1 MVVYHRLSRSD
12 GTYRYTRN
20 NIFVKSDRIPP
31 EVLLKFEYT
40 DSVKFE
46 DEPEK
51 KRCLFCDA
59 PATRKRLVTQ
69 VIVELCEGHY
79 YSKNIGTIVAQL
91 RELTNLKEKTDGIDT
106 HPRKRKAKRVKRTVR
121 KTST

>member
-1 MVVYHRLSRSD
+1 MVVYYRISRSD
-12 GTYRYTRN
+12 GTYRYTKN
-20 NIFVKSDRIPP
+20 NVFVKGSSIPP
-31 EVLLKFEYT
+31 EVLEKFEYT

-91 RELTNLKEKTDGIDT
+91 RELNNIKEKIDGEQRRRKVVNRGK
-106 HPRKRKAKRVKRTVR
+106 RKRTLR